1 MILEDVV
8 LMIALSALTAWVL
21 WLLYKRHELKA
32 RLRLERA
39 VALNRL
45 IEKAGTT
52 QEVLDLLKS
61 ETGTR
66 LFDEPEP
73 AAQSRTHL
81 VRFIAG
87 GVVLAMLGAA
97 FLVSARLAA
106 ANLGTN
112 PDLNFIREAIE
123 KKEWAILFLSLAL
136 SLWLVALIYH
146 VATRRRP

>member
-1 MILEDVV
+1 MFESDTIM
-8 LMIALSALTAWVL
+8 MIALAALAGWTL

-32 RLRLERA
+32 RLKLERA
-39 VALNRL
+39 AALNRL
-45 IEKAGTT
+45 IDKAGTS
-52 QEVLDLLKS
+52 QEVVDFLKS
-61 ETGTR
+61 DAGTR
-66 LFDEPEP
+66 LFDEPAP

-81 VRFIAG
+81 VRFIMG

-97 FLVSARLAA
+97 FMMSARLAA
-106 ANLGTN
+106 SNLGAN
-112 PDLNFIREAIE
+112 PDMNFLREVME